1 MIRYAYICHTLLQ
14 LYRQLP
20 NISFPLDLDLVIA
33 AIPNCRYLS
42 YQDMAEISGI
52 TLNDVINVCESRSG
66 CTHYDTDNK
75 RYLIMCNHDDGNIG
89 RQRWTC
95 AHEIGHIACE
105 HHTIHRC
112 LKLSENSI
120 LQISDRE
127 LELEADYFAGMLL
140 APFPI
145 FDALNIRSP
154 ADVQK
159 VFGLSTEASYNRYNQ
174 FLRWKTTKV
183 KTAWEND
190 MIRLYKL
197 KS

>member
-1 MIRYAYICHTLLQ
+1 
-14 LYRQLP
+14 
-20 NISFPLDLDLVIA
+20 
-33 AIPNCRYLS
+33 
-42 YQDMAEISGI
+42 
-52 TLNDVINVCESRSG
+52 
-66 CTHYDTDNK
+66 
-75 RYLIMCNHDDGNIG
+75 MCNHSDGNIG

-140 APFPI
+140 APFPL
-145 FDALNIRSP
+145 FDTLNVCSP

-159 VFGLSTEASYNRYNQ
+159 VFGLSAEASYNRYNQ
-174 FLRWKTTKV
+174 FLRWKTTRV